1 MITAEIIIDDR
12 RKTKKGYPVK
22 IRIYDSLEKTNSPH
36 RYIPLKVY
44 QDTNKLKLDSNLKRR
59 YLDLEKEIEY
69 CNKNHLRLE
78 QAYEIILNGIPLD
91 DVDNEIKLL
100 EFKLNQLYQR
110 SSLKSKKGFLEF
122 TKELIVERKLLK
134 KDVKGHSTIINV
146 LKVLIEPQADFVIN
160 DLTKEFLINLEIKM
174 YERGNKPKT
183 VQTYFTYL
191 NSIYKE
197 AQSRES
203 LNIKKTN
210 PFYKISIPDKSKV
223 EYEITA
229 DDLTKLL
236 HNDFK
241 DVSLKNISR
250 DSSPETIKREID
262 LFLFQFAIG
271 GHDFIDVAN
280 LKWTNIKKNRL
291 VFYRTKNRNKVS
303 PAQVSVMMNEF
314 ARNVINK
321 YGDKSTDRIFSHIPD
336 PNVDYEVYHNYLA
349 RLNKSR
355 YKKATKFLNIE
366 NEIKTKA
373 PRYLFRTLAGN
384 LLINDLII
392 MKIQG
397 HKPQGMTF
405 GYQGAINYEV
415 QDREHQKILDLVFK

>member
-1 MITAEIIIDDR
+1 MISAEIIIDDR

-22 IRIYDSLEKTNSPH
+22 IRIYDSLEKNTSPH

-44 QDTNKLKLDSNLKRR
+44 QESKTIKLDSNLKRKS
-59 YLDLEKEIEY
+59 LELEKEVEY
-69 CNKNHLRLE
+69 CNKNHLRLLD
-78 QAYEIILNGIPLD
+78 AYNIISNGIPLD
-91 DVDNEIKLL
+91 DVENEIKLL
-100 EFKLNQLYQR
+100 ELKLNQLYQK
-110 SSLKSKKGFLEF
+110 SSLKNDKGFLEF
-122 TKELIVERKLLK
+122 TRELIIERKLLK
-134 KDVKGHSTIINV
+134 KDVKGHTTILNV
-146 LKVLIEPQADFVIN
+146 LKLLLETQHDFAIN
-160 DLTKEFLINLEIKM
+160 DLTKEFLIKLEIKM

-183 VQTYFTYL
+183 VHTYFTYL

-210 PFYKISIPDKSKV
+210 PFYRIIIPKKSKV

-229 DDLTKLL
+229 DDLVKLF
-236 HNDFK
+236 NSDFK
-241 DVSLKNISR
+241 DISLKNIGR
-250 DSSPETIKREID
+250 DSSTETIKKEID

-271 GHDFIDVAN
+271 GHDFIDIAN

-314 ARNVINK
+314 AKNVINK
-321 YGDKSTDRIFSHIPD
+321 YGDKSSDRIFSHIPD
-336 PNVDYEVYHNYLA
+336 PNVDYDVYHNYLA

-355 YKKATKFLNIE
+355 FKKATKYLSID